1 MCAQSV
7 TEVQDLAKELVKRQ
21 IDGKVVISD
30 VLPERSENVNMHM
43 HVLSTSI
50 RSNSSATH

>member
-30 VLPERSENVNMHM
+30 VLPERSEKVNMHM
-43 HVLSTSI
+43 YVLSTSI
-50 RSNSSATH
+50 